1 MLICAK
7 CLCEKNVLIIC
18 TMLTL
23 NAKDIVAAQ
32 AKKTTRR
39 HESFKKILEQ
49 CNKQIKKSVE
59 IERNITFTFFE
70 VPEFLIG
77 YPLFDLNE
85 CIEYL
90 LKTLTTSGFAVKYFF
105 PRIIF
110 VSWGSPLPPPP
121 PPPKKIQNSS
131 LTFNNNNNKK
141 IIQTTK
147 KKSGKFIL
155 NF

>member
-1 MLICAK
+1 MLK
-7 CLCEKNVLIIC
+7 
-18 TMLTL
+18 
-23 NAKDIVAAQ
+23 AKDIVDAQ
-32 AKKTTRR
+32 AKKTNKR
-39 HESFKKILEQ
+39 HESFKTILEQ
-49 CNKQIKKSVE
+49 CNKQIKKSIE

-90 LKTLTTSGFAVKYFF
+90 LKALTTSGFVVKYFF

-110 VSWGSPLPPPP
+110 VSWGPQQPPPP
-121 PPPKKIQNSS
+121 PQKKLKNSA
-131 LTFNNNNNKK
+131 LTFNNKK
-141 IIQTTK
+141 IVQTTK
-147 KKSGKFIL
+147 KKSGKFVL